1 MILITGARGHVGRNL
16 VQQLMQDGH
25 KLRVLLTSDEQL
37 PWDVQDPH
45 APEIIIGTLM
55 DDEALFAAT
64 SGVHVVFHLENA
76 MWWGRTR
83 DLERVE
89 LVGTRNLVAAARA
102 ARVGRI
108 ITLSH
113 LGASPSSAFTL
124 LRIKGQQEAL
134 IRDSGLAY
142 TIIRPGIIYGTEDA
156 FVNHLAMVMSTNPFF
171 FVMPGYGEIIL
182 HPLYIDDLIKAL
194 QISLDKIDTVDE
206 VIEIGGAEY
215 ITFEDLVW
223 TIMRVT
229 GFYRPIIKVQP
240 YMMRWLTTLYGFLFS
255 RTLITPQWLDILA
268 ASRTAPLGNM
278 YRYFGF
284 QPRRFEDT
292 LMTYLPQKSFFFSA
306 LRYAFKRRPRS
317 I

>member
-1 MILITGARGHVGRNL
+1 
-16 VQQLMQDGH
+16 
-25 KLRVLLTSDEQL
+25 
-37 PWDVQDPH
+37 
-45 APEIIIGTLM
+45 
-55 DDEALFAAT
+55 
-64 SGVHVVFHLENA
+64 
-76 MWWGRTR
+76 
-83 DLERVE
+83 
-89 LVGTRNLVAAARA
+89 
-102 ARVGRI
+102 
-108 ITLSH
+108 
-113 LGASPSSAFTL
+113 
-124 LRIKGQQEAL
+124 
-134 IRDSGLAY
+134 
-142 TIIRPGIIYGTEDA
+142 
-156 FVNHLAMVMSTNPFF
+156 
-171 FVMPGYGEIIL
+171 
-182 HPLYIDDLIKAL
+182 IKAL
-194 QISLDKIDTVDE
+194 QISLHKIDTVDE

>member
-1 MILITGARGHVGRNL
+1 MILITGARGYVGRNL
-16 VQQLMQDGH
+16 IRQLMEDGQR
-25 KLRVLLTSDEQL
+25 LRVLLPDDSDV
-37 PWDVQDPH
+37 PWDADDPH

-55 DDEALFAAT
+55 NDEALFTAT
-64 SGVHVVFHLENA
+64 SGVHVIIHLENA
-76 MWWGRTR
+76 MWWGRMR
-83 DLERVE
+83 ELERVE
-89 LVGTRNLVAAARA
+89 IVGTRNLIAAARA

-108 ITLSH
+108 ILLSH

-124 LRIKGQQEAL
+124 LRIKGQQESL

-142 TIIRPGIIYGTEDA
+142 TIIRPGVLYGEEDA
-156 FVNHLAMVMSTNPFF
+156 FINHISMVMSTNPLFF
-171 FVMPGYGEIIL
+171 AMPGYGEVIL

-194 QISLDKIDTVDE
+194 KITLERIETIDE
-206 VIEIGGAEY
+206 VIDIGGAEY
-215 ITFEDLVW
+215 ITFEDMILTV
-223 TIMRVT
+223 MRVT

-240 YMMRWLTTLYGFLFS
+240 YLMRWLTTLYSFIFR

-268 ASRTAPLGNM
+268 ASRTASLGNM

-292 LMTYLPQKSFFFSA
+292 LLTYLPQKSFFLSA
-306 LRYAFKRRPRS
+306 IRFVFKRRPRS